1 MERRAKKLKIAEQE
15 LKLPPVRGI
24 AWSDV
29 RERDWANVVTCHAG
43 ETRAYTWRL
52 ANGVLGE
59 HVLQP
64 PAKVNRQGISNRVGH
79 PISAVAVSACG
90 NFAVI
95 GNEGGEVHRFNLQ
108 SGQHRGVFKRPGPV
122 RDGIDTNNTSNV
134 PEHERQRR
142 QLNLRGG
149 KNSIWNMADK
159 SYGMDAAAAAAK
171 APKLPAHNGQV
182 SSIETDG
189 ANKQTVTCGFVDGV
203 VRVWNFGEQKLE
215 GEMETGVG
223 CVVASLH
230 RPGAQLADA
239 GAGSEGGVKGQAGHG
254 PGGSKR
260 GAQTQISSIQFSADG
275 RWSLGGDNLFST
287 RVRGAPA
294 AICV

>member
-1 MERRAKKLKIAEQE
+1 M
-15 LKLPPVRGI
+15 KLPPIRGV
-24 AWSDV
+24 AWCEV

-64 PAKVNRQGISNRVGH
+64 PAKMGVKRKLGISNRVGF

-108 SGQHRGVFKRPGPV
+108 SGQHRGVFKRPGPP
-122 RDGIDTNNTSNV
+122 RDAGEGRDEEAVSNGI
-134 PEHERQRR
+134 PEHERRRR

-159 SYGMDAAAAAAK
+159 SYGMDAIEAAKK
-171 APKLPAHNGQV
+171 APKLPAHSGQV
-182 SSIETDG
+182 SAIQTDG

-215 GEMETGVG
+215 GEMDTGV
-223 CVVASLH
+223 CLLYTSPSP
-230 RPGAQLADA
+230 RD
-239 GAGSEGGVKGQAGHG
+239 
-254 PGGSKR
+254 
-260 GAQTQISSIQFSADG
+260 
-275 RWSLGGDNLFST
+275 
-287 RVRGAPA
+287 
-294 AICV
+294 